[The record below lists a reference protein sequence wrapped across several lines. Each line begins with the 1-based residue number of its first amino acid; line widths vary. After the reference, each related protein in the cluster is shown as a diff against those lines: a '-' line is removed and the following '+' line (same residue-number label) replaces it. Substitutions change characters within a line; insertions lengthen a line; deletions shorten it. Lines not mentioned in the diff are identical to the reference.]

1 VVVERCAFLD
11 VHRDTVRACARGP
24 DGAGGRR
31 EEVAEFGTTTSQLKA
46 LSDWLVER
54 GVSLVGMEATGV
66 YWKPVHWVLEEAIE
80 SVWVINARH
89 MRNVPGRKTD
99 VADACWGAQL
109 LEHGLVRP
117 SFIPPRP
124 TREQR
129 DLTRYRKAVI
139 EERGREVQ
147 RLHKV
152 LEDAGVK
159 LSSVASSVLTRS
171 GREMID
177 ALIAGQRDPAALA
190 EMAKGKMR
198 PKIPQLRDALAGR
211 FNEHHALLCRAMLAR
226 IDQADATIAEL
237 TGRIE
242 ALQGRHEAAVTLL
255 VGIPGVSLRTAQVI
269 LAEIGADMSRFP
281 TAGHL
286 ASWAGMCPGNNES
299 AGKHRSGH
307 TRYGSKWL
315 RIALVEAAQAAGTLQ
330 RHLPRRALR
339 PHPGP
344 PGHGEGGHRRRAL
357 HLGHRLAPALHRAD
371 LRRPRRRLLRQAQ
384 DQHGPPATTRRA
396 ARSHGPQGHPGAGSL
411 TRRPSRGYA
420 PDLGLFPW
428 ASAAGPEPIHTSDA
442 PAGPNGCSGLGHG
455 PRIRSTSTA
464 CLAG

>member
-1 VVVERCAFLD
+1 MQVVVERCAFLD
-11 VHRDTVRACARGP
+11 VHRDTVMACARTP
-24 DGAGGRR
+24 DDAGGRR
-31 EEVAEFGTTTSQLKA
+31 EEVAEFGTTTSQLLA

-54 GVSLVGMEATGV
+54 EVRLVGMEATGV

-80 SVWVINARH
+80 AVWVINARH

-129 DLTRYRKAVI
+129 DLTRYRKSVV

-159 LSSVASSVLTRS
+159 LSSVASSVLTKS

-177 ALIAGQRDPAALA
+177 ALVAGQRDPAVLA
-190 EMAKGKMR
+190 EMAKGRMR
-198 PKIPQLRDALAGR
+198 AKIPELKDALAGR
-211 FNEHHALLCRAMLAR
+211 FSEHHGLLCRAMLAR
-226 IDQADATIAEL
+226 IDQADATIDAL
-237 TGRIE
+237 TARIE
-242 ALQGRHEAAVTLL
+242 ALQDPHEAAVTLL
-255 VGIPGVSLRTAQVI
+255 VGIPGVSRRTAQVI
-269 LAEIGADMSRFP
+269 LAEIGTDMSRFP

-315 RIALVEAAQAAGTLQ
+315 RIALVEAAQAAGRSKGTYLGAHYA
-330 RHLPRRALR
+330 RIRGRR
-339 PHPGP
+339 GP
-344 PGHGEGGHRRRAL
+344 S
-357 HLGHRLAPALHRAD
+357 
-371 LRRPRRRLLRQAQ
+371 
-384 DQHGPPATTRRA
+384 RA
-396 ARSHGPQGHPGAGSL
+396 AVAVGHSILVIAWHLLSTGE
-411 TRRPSRGYA
+411 TYT
-420 PDLGLFPW
+420 DLG
-428 ASAAGPEPIHTSDA
+428 SDYFDK
-442 PAGPNGCSGLGHG
+442 
-455 PRIRSTSTA
+455 RRTSTA
-464 CLAG
+464 HQRRLVAQLEAMGHKVTLEPAA

>member
-1 VVVERCAFLD
+1 MRMQVVVERCAFLD
-11 VHRDTVRACARGP
+11 VHRDTVMACARVP

-46 LSDWLVER
+46 LSGWLVER
-54 GVSLVGMEATGV
+54 GVTLVGMEATGV
-66 YWKPVHWVLEEAIE
+66 YWKPVHWVLEEAVPE
-80 SVWVINARH
+80 LWVINARH

-129 DLTRYRKAVI
+129 DLTRYRKSVI

-159 LSSVASSVLTRS
+159 LSSVASSVLTKS

-177 ALIAGQRDPAALA
+177 ALIAGQRDPQALA
-190 EMAKGKMR
+190 EMAKGRMR
-198 PKIPQLRDALAGR
+198 TKIPELRDALAGR
-211 FNEHHALLCRAMLAR
+211 FNAHHGLLCRAMLAR

-237 TGRIE
+237 TERIE
-242 ALQGRHEAAVTLL
+242 ALQGPHEAAVTLL
-255 VGIPGVSLRTAQVI
+255 VGIPGVSHRTAQVI
-269 LAEIGADMSRFP
+269 LAEIGTDMSRFP

-315 RIALVEAAQAAGTLQ
+315 RIALVEAAQAAGRSKGTYLGAHYA
-330 RHLPRRALR
+330 RIRGRRGTAKAAVAVGHSILVIAWHLLST
-339 PHPGP
+339 
-344 PGHGEGGHRRRAL
+344 GE
-357 HLGHRLAPALHRAD
+357 PY
-371 LRRPRRRLLRQAQ
+371 
-384 DQHGPPATTRRA
+384 T
-396 ARSHGPQGHPGAGSL
+396 
-411 TRRPSRGYA
+411 
-420 PDLGLFPW
+420 DLGGEYF
-428 ASAAGPEPIHTSDA
+428 DK
-442 PAGPNGCSGLGHG
+442 
-455 PRIRSTSTA
+455 RRTSTA
-464 CLAG
+464 HQRRLVAQLEALGHKVTLEPAA